1 VLSSVGVENR
11 WKELSGGAGMDA
23 GNRGGHTE
31 EEPETLVPRALPKKI
46 QLGPTRQRYVVAE
59 GLSVLTTDQDYI
71 LEVIVTYVHPCT
83 CSHQLKREWIKYQ
96 RQGLYC

>member
-46 QLGPTRQRYVVAE
+46 QLGPTRQQYVVAE
-59 GLSVLTTDQDYI
+59 GLSMLTADQDYI
-71 LEVIVTYVHPCT
+71 LRGNSHLCT
-83 CSHQLKREWIKYQ
+83 S
-96 RQGLYC
+96 LYLFTSTEA